1 MWRVP
6 LFVILVQFPAQLWAA
21 DDADNVVQFETH
33 VRPIL
38 KAHCW
43 HCHGEAELKGSLD
56 ARLVRTLLHGGDSGP
71 AIEAGDHS
79 QSLLYKRVVDGE
91 MPPTGKKL
99 TEAQVNVLAR
109 WIDQG
114 ARTVRE
120 EPASL
125 PPGNSFSDEERN
137 HWSFQPIRRPS
148 LPDVHSSALV
158 HSPID
163 AFLLAALEAKG
174 LSFSPPADRP
184 ALIRRLYFDL
194 TGLPPPPSAV
204 ERFVNDSSPDAYE
217 RIVDELLASPGYG
230 EQWGRHW
237 LDVVGYADSDGYS
250 GMDSPRKWAY
260 RYRDYVIRSF
270 NNDKP
275 WNEFLLEQLSG
286 DELLTP
292 PLANLTPEQAD
303 RLIATGML
311 RMGPDGTSD
320 GAVDQNLARNDVIAN
335 TIKIVSSAVL
345 GLTVGCAQC
354 HDHRYDPI
362 SQADYYRM
370 RAIFEPAY
378 DWKNWRSP
386 DARLV
391 SLWTG
396 ETRKKADAVAA
407 KLQEICTERTAELDK
422 IVSQTFEREL
432 AKLPAD
438 AQPAARAAHDTPAD
452 KRSDEQKL
460 LIKQHPFLNVD
471 RGTVYLYLP
480 DQLAGFNK
488 KWEELTTKT
497 RKEMPADDFVQCL
510 TEIPGQIPTTKLFA
524 RGDFNSPKQDIGP
537 AELTVLN
544 TRGFT
549 ISSDDPQLP
558 TSGRRLAYARHLTD
572 GSHPLVARVL
582 VNRFWMHHFG
592 HGLVA
597 TPSDFGVLG
606 QPPSHPALL
615 DWLAGDFMAGGWKLK
630 RLQRIIVTSTAYRQ
644 SSQHRPELDAVD
656 PENRLLGRMSI
667 RRLEAEML
675 RDALLACSGRLS
687 TKMFGPPVPV
697 TPDDVGQIVVGV
709 DTRDSSGRPT
719 GKVVDLGEEEFRRS
733 IYVQVQRSKPLGMLE
748 TFDAP
753 TMSPN
758 CELRASST
766 NAPQSLLLMNNT
778 FVLQQADAMA
788 KRIEKEVGGD
798 PTAQF
803 QRAWQL
809 TFGRAPSASQSLAG
823 VAFLSEQSAIIAAS
837 VPANS
842 KAEPSKSAHVAL
854 SNLCQALVISN
865 GFLYVE

>member
-1 MWRVP
+1 M
-6 LFVILVQFPAQLWAA
+6 LLILVQFPAQLWAA
-21 DDADNVVQFETH
+21 DNAADVVQFETH

-43 HCHGEAELKGSLD
+43 HCHGEDDELKGSLD
-56 ARLVRTLLHGGDSGP
+56 ARLVRTLLRGGDSGP
-71 AIEAGDHS
+71 AIEPGDHS
-79 QSLLYKRVVDGE
+79 HSLLYERVAAGE
-91 MPPTGKKL
+91 MPPSEKKL
-99 TEAQVNVLAR
+99 TSAQIDVLAR

-114 ARTVRE
+114 ARTARE

-125 PPGNSFSDEERN
+125 PPGNAFSDEERN
-137 HWSFQPIRRPS
+137 HWSFQPIGRPS
-148 LPDVHSSALV
+148 LPEVRSPALV

-163 AFLLAALEAKG
+163 AFLLAALEAKD
-174 LSFSPPADRP
+174 LSFGPPADRP
-184 ALIRRLYFDL
+184 TLIRRLYFDL
-194 TGLPPPPSAV
+194 TGLPPSPSAV

-217 RIVDELLASPGYG
+217 RIVDELLASPSYG
-230 EQWGRHW
+230 EHWGRHW

-260 RYRDYVIRSF
+260 RYRDFVIRAL

-275 WNEFLLEQLSG
+275 WNEFLLDQLAG

-303 RLIATGML
+303 HLIATGML

-335 TIKIVSSAVL
+335 TIKIVSSAVI

-378 DWKNWRSP
+378 DWKSWRSP

-391 SLWTG
+391 NLWTN
-396 ETRKKADAVAA
+396 ETRTKADAVTA
-407 KLQEICTERTAELDK
+407 KLQAITTERNAELDK
-422 IVSQTFEREL
+422 IVNETFEREL
-432 AKLPAD
+432 AKLPAES
-438 AQPAARAAHDTPAD
+438 QSAARAAHDTAAD
-452 KRSDEQKL
+452 KRSDAQKD
-460 LIKQHPFLNVD
+460 LIKRHPFLNVD
-471 RGTVYLYLP
+471 RGTVYLFLP
-480 DQLAGFNK
+480 DRLEGFNK
-488 KWEELTTKT
+488 KWEERTAKT
-497 RKEMPADDFVQCL
+497 QEEMPADDFVQCL
-510 TEIPGQIPTTKLFA
+510 TEVPGQIPTTKLFA
-524 RGDFNSPKQDIGP
+524 RGDFNSPKQDIAPG
-537 AELTVLN
+537 ELTVLN
-544 TRGFT
+544 ARDFT
-549 ISSDDPQLP
+549 IAPDDPQLV

-572 GSHPLVARVL
+572 GHHPLVARVL

-592 HGLVA
+592 RGLVA
-597 TPSDFGVLG
+597 TPANFGVLG

-615 DWLAGDFMAGGWKLK
+615 DWLADDFMVGGWKLK
-630 RLQRIIVTSTAYRQ
+630 RLQRMIVTSTAYRQ
-644 SSQHRPELDAVD
+644 ASQHRADLDAID

-667 RRLEAEML
+667 RRLEAETL
-675 RDALLACSGRLS
+675 RDALLASSGRLS
-687 TKMFGPPVPV
+687 AKMFGPPVPV

-709 DTRDSSGRPT
+709 DTRDSAGRPT
-719 GKVVDLGEEEFRRS
+719 GKVVELGEDEFRRS

-753 TMSPN
+753 AMSPN

-788 KRIEKEVGGD
+788 QRIEKEVGSD
-798 PTAQF
+798 AAAQF

-809 TFGRAPSASQSLAG
+809 TFCRAPSASQSRAG
-823 VAFLSEQSAIIAAS
+823 VAFLGEQSAIIAAS
-837 VPANS
+837 APADPKS
-842 KAEPSKSAHVAL
+842 DASKSAHVAL
-854 SNLCQALVISN
+854 SNLCQALIISN